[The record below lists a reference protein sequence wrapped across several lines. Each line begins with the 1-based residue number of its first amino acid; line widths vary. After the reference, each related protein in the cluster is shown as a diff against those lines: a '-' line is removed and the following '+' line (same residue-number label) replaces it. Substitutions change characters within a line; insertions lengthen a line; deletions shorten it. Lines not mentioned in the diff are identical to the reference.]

1 MIPPRFAAAE
11 SERKVSKEG
20 GTEKV
25 HSYRI
30 CGLSVA
36 SDIALPGMIAATADS
51 FAEVTIRKGEVPQML
66 PNATIT
72 GPTWQISGKQFLLS
86 VPNVARFLLND
97 GQQIVFAP
105 ESDASAEDV
114 PIFIL
119 GTVFGI
125 LLHQREQIVL
135 HASAVEVNGR
145 AVIFCGS
152 SGAGKSTLAAALTQ
166 RGYRTISDDL
176 CAMTLAADAVPI
188 IHPDGRQL
196 KLWAQAVEKLE
207 LEDIRREPVR
217 GRLEKFYIEL
227 SETTSEA
234 LPLGAVYAL
243 REARSHNIPGIQRCN
258 VVDAALLL
266 RHHAYR
272 PLLVAR
278 LEQGKH
284 YFKAAAQ
291 IGNRSGIFLLTRP
304 LEFTAM
310 SDVISWLER
319 HWDEL
324 DAAEKAA

>member
-125 LLHQREQIVL
+125 LLHQREQM
-135 HASAVEVNGR
+135 AN
-145 AVIFCGS
+145 
-152 SGAGKSTLAAALTQ
+152 AAL
-166 RGYRTISDDL
+166 
-176 CAMTLAADAVPI
+176 P
-188 IHPDGRQL
+188 
-196 KLWAQAVEKLE
+196 
-207 LEDIRREPVR
+207 
-217 GRLEKFYIEL
+217 
-227 SETTSEA
+227 
-234 LPLGAVYAL
+234 
-243 REARSHNIPGIQRCN
+243 
-258 VVDAALLL
+258 
-266 RHHAYR
+266 
-272 PLLVAR
+272 
-278 LEQGKH
+278 
-284 YFKAAAQ
+284 
-291 IGNRSGIFLLTRP
+291 
-304 LEFTAM
+304 
-310 SDVISWLER
+310 
-319 HWDEL
+319 
-324 DAAEKAA
+324 